1 MYIYVYGVYRL
12 ISIKE
17 FRNSSVLVG
26 SFAESLQ
33 ELFTKSYLWPF
44 QDFLLAIHLNN
55 IKLNEVRN
63 LSSLFG

>member
-1 MYIYVYGVYRL
+1 M
-12 ISIKE
+12 
-17 FRNSSVLVG
+17 VLVG